1 MFLFCP
7 HCDVEIEILGEPEPR
22 PLPECEACGG
32 VLEVSDPDD
41 DPEGRIDITA
51 AGTAFLE
58 AMRDHPAEAR
68 RLTADFD
75 QLFPIETSER
85 ERAR

>member
-7 HCDVEIEILGEPEPR
+7 HCDQEIEILGAPAPR
-22 PLPECEACGG
+22 PLPECEVCGA
-32 VLEVSDPDD
+32 VLEVSDPDHE
-41 DPEGRIDITA
+41 PEGRIEITI
-51 AGTAFLE
+51 AGTAFVE

-75 QLFPIETSER
+75 QLFPVESGQER
-85 ERAR
+85 